1 VIGLREGLETVV
13 IVGAIVVFLRIQN
26 RGDLVRSVWKA
37 SAIAAAICIVLA
49 VVLRVVEAGLP
60 LRPQQGLQ
68 TIISVS
74 AVLMVT
80 YMIVW
85 MRAFPKDH
93 LSDSRNA
100 AAAAIDGNA
109 GQALVLMA
117 FFAVLRE
124 GIEISVFV
132 IATLGITGGNGWLAA
147 LGVIIGIAVA
157 LIIGVGVVRG
167 SRHLNTAMFFRVS
180 AVILVVCAAGIAM
193 SAMHSALGAGWLTAG
208 QRPLLDLSWLAPTG
222 SVLSSITIG
231 MFGIQPHPGAVEIA
245 VWIAYFVT
253 MMTVVLIPRWPGR
266 AAAGQ
271 GSPVLEETPKAA
283 WWLAGGSEVT
293 PSLLGHDAVR
303 PQSAVSILAPVR
315 SGDDHGGTPR
325 PPWSDPI

>member
-1 VIGLREGLETVV
+1 MIGLREGLETVV

-26 RGDLVRSVWKA
+26 RGDLVRSVWRA

-49 VVLRVVEAGLP
+49 VVLRLVEAGLP

-68 TIISVS
+68 TIISVA

-100 AAAAIDGNA
+100 VAAALDGNA
-109 GQALVLMA
+109 GHALVLMA

-147 LGVIIGIAVA
+147 LGVIVGIAVA

-167 SRHLNTAMFFRVS
+167 SRHLNTAMFFRVERGHPGRVRGRNCHVRHAQRLGCRMADRRS
-180 AVILVVCAAGIAM
+180 EAVVGPFLAGT
-193 SAMHSALGAGWLTAG
+193 HWLGALFDHHWHVRHPAASRGGRNRGVGGVPLHDDDGGSDPPVARTG
-208 QRPLLDLSWLAPTG
+208 GSRSGPLL
-222 SVLSSITIG
+222 V
-231 MFGIQPHPGAVEIA
+231 
-245 VWIAYFVT
+245 
-253 MMTVVLIPRWPGR
+253 
-266 AAAGQ
+266 
-271 GSPVLEETPKAA
+271 
-283 WWLAGGSEVT
+283 
-293 PSLLGHDAVR
+293 
-303 PQSAVSILAPVR
+303 
-315 SGDDHGGTPR
+315 
-325 PPWSDPI
+325 